1 MGSEA
6 RVLCL
11 KTFSHWRDGKMD
23 YVEVQLANGKRG
35 RGKVG
40 KACVV
45 SLDTEDATSLQ
56 RMEL

>member
-1 MGSEA
+1 
-6 RVLCL
+6 
-11 KTFSHWRDGKMD
+11 MD